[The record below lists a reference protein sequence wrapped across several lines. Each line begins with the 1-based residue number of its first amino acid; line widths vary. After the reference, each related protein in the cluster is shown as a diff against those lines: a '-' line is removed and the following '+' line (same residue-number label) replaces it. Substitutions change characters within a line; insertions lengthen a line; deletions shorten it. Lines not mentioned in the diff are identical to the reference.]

1 MQVIEIEPMNEQK
14 EDLTDVEKCRF
25 IERVLYWV
33 IIFVV
38 ITLIVLFCGEV
49 LQLMH
54 LRNELM
60 QHEFEQLVH
69 LHNEHTHYKPVP
81 WMP

>member
-25 IERVLYWV
+25 IERVLFW
-33 IIFVV
+33 IIVFVM

-60 QHEFEQLVH
+60 QHEYQEL
-69 LHNEHTHYKPVP
+69 LHISNEHTHYKPVP